1 MHADIEL
8 EKLSPQVQKVLSEG
22 APPAAQLMAAKG
34 VVPGAKPHEI
44 VIALSVLSGRGDD
57 KLREAALATLAK
69 LPPPILNGALSADL
83 PGSVITQLAAPYA
96 GDHEVIE
103 KLLRL
108 PRISAEALE
117 LLASAADERAGELLA
132 TNEELM
138 LKHPLVIE
146 KLYMNKRVRMSTA
159 DRLIELCVRNHVKL
173 SIPAFKEAAAAIKN
187 ELIPEPSEEPT
198 FDDILFRETRE
209 AAEHLALG
217 DDEDTHEID
226 EEGEEKVKAKVVPLY
241 ARMADMTVSQKIR
254 CATLG
259 SAAERLLC
267 VRDPNR
273 LVAAAAAKSPLL
285 KEPEAVQISASRVV
299 SEDVLRILA
308 LNREFTRNYQIKLNL
323 VSNPR
328 TPFTF
333 SARLVPLLREAEL
346 KMLAKSKNVSSAIS
360 TAVRQQLAKKATK

>member
-1 MHADIEL
+1 MHADIDL
-8 EKLSPQVQKVLSEG
+8 DALGPSVQKVLAEG
-22 APPAAQLMAAKG
+22 APLPAQMMAAKG
-34 VVPGAKPHEI
+34 IIPGAKPHEI
-44 VIALSVLSGRGDD
+44 VIAIAVLATRDD
-57 KLREAALATLAK
+57 EKLREAALGTLAK
-69 LPPPILNGALSADL
+69 LPPPILNGALSGDL
-83 PGSVITQLAAPYA
+83 PGSVIAQLAGPYS
-96 GDHEVIE
+96 GNHEVIE

-108 PRISAEALE
+108 PRISTAALE
-117 LLASAADERAGELLA
+117 VLASAADDRAGELIA

-138 LKHPLVIE
+138 LKHPVVIE

-159 DRLIELCVRNHVKL
+159 DRLIELCVRNNIEL
-173 SIPAFKEAAAAIKN
+173 SIPAFKEAALAIKN
-187 ELIPEPSEEPT
+187 ELIAEPSEEPT
-198 FDDILFRETRE
+198 FDDILFKETQD
-209 AAEHLALG
+209 AAERLALG
-217 DDEDTHEID
+217 EDEDTHEID

-241 ARMADMTVSQKIR
+241 ARMAEMTVSQKIR

-267 VRDPNR
+267 VRDSNR

-308 LNREFTRNYQIKLNL
+308 MNRDFTRNYQIKLNL

-333 SARLVPLLREAEL
+333 SSRLVPLLRESEL
-346 KMLAKSKNVSSAIS
+346 KMLSKSKNVSGAIS
-360 TAVRQQLAKKATK
+360 TAVRQQLSKKTKS